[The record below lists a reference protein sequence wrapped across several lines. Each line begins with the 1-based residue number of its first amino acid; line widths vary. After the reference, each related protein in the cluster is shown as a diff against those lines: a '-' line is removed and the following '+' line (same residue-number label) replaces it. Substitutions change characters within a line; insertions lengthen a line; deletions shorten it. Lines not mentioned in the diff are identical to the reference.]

1 MNHIYR
7 ITPPHLVIAV
17 LFVFT
22 YNALAQSPV
31 NKVWHTSF
39 GEPLASFD
47 WTASAV
53 DAAGFVYTTGNT
65 RLSNGKIAAYTTK
78 HDSLGNLVWDQEFE
92 ATGIDASYGVA
103 IQLDGS
109 GNVYVA
115 GAAYSASSLHFDFL
129 VIKYENDG
137 DQVWYATRNGT
148 GNGDDYASALIV
160 DGAQNVYVTGP
171 SKGVGTQ
178 MDFMTLKLYAN
189 GTAHWAKRY
198 DYAQFDEA
206 PVAIRFL
213 NATTIEVSGGSA
225 SSDSTWDIAAVR
237 YKLPTG
243 LSGPNYRREAF
254 DIDFERPL
262 GLARDEQ
269 GDFYVCGSAPSDSTG
284 YDMVFARLDTSLNVI
299 WDVTFD
305 GGGFDDAALNIS
317 LDDNGDVLATG
328 YAGLD
333 SSGQQTAL
341 ATLKLA
347 GDDGDLLW
355 KKTYGSLAATGR
367 SFTGRRVISDE
378 AGNVI
383 VAGEV
388 TEGSLSHFL
397 TLKYDSQGRY
407 EWERSYT
414 GDSTGLN
421 RPTAVLVTGEGETLV
436 GGLSAEGGTPT
447 YVWIKY
453 EDFKRD
459 EEYVPGPDSLP
470 AYALNEVIVRFSP
483 HVVNTAFV
491 DNLSLN
497 WGRVEQIITDTA
509 LIALMDSTLG
519 AGGLL
524 NRWKLVRIFHN
535 LKSTT
540 THLTGRTGESV
551 QIPRV
556 WSAFILNIGE
566 AEVKHP
572 VSVSLALDSLPY
584 RYIRYAHPNYALRF
598 PAASLLSGANDP
610 LYDDQHSLWDTPEY
624 DNANINIEPA
634 WDIVDGAESWLNRE
648 VKIAQFDTGVQFTH
662 EDLGCEG
669 CPGLNGS
676 VVTRALWFNADTIID
691 LANYPVEELDVAPL
705 DPEKIGHGTRAAGIM
720 AAVRNNEKGI
730 AGIAGGNA
738 EEGQPGVLLNS
749 YRLTYTNPLST
760 LETLV
765 DAMEYDFEEPD
776 GGHIFCIETQII
788 QCPFPGCPQPS
799 DVKLLR
805 EVVEIAYDLE
815 IIQTTARGN
824 FGHMDNNETVIYPA
838 MYKDNWLISVGASGT
853 DGEHLDNES
862 EDGPANG
869 SLGESFRSSY
879 GASMD
884 LIAPGTSDIILST
897 VRNSINNTTYT
908 FFNGTS
914 ASLPHATGTVA
925 LLLYHSRDEL
935 SQEDVER
942 LLEYSS
948 SDITGNDPV
957 YPTGYDIYN
966 GWGRLN
972 AGRALEMIDPE
983 HEDLR
988 VVHFEFEGDYLYED
1002 IVCSGQTECPFML
1015 TNGYR
1020 DLCTEE
1026 TINNTSSAILRKVY
1040 VPFNI
1045 PISSEYGIEPVD
1057 LDDPDKPAW
1066 WVRSSAVGL
1075 WAEPVY
1081 DSLSGQY
1088 IVTPGNELFF
1098 DEEPVYENGYLE
1110 GVIAG
1115 YQILVDPNYLG
1126 CTLDTTFPE
1135 EVLTFPAY
1143 FTGPPKLKFSLLAS
1157 TPSDFVGPV
1166 VISSQREP
1174 EKVQLPVVAYPNPA
1188 KHEVQIRYEL
1198 EQVAPVSLA
1207 IFNAGGQL
1215 VHIVDYVTQ
1224 PPGQYTQTVGLHNLA
1239 PGVYFCALVSD
1250 RFYHTTKLIKL

>member
-1 MNHIYR
+1 M
-7 ITPPHLVIAV
+7 

-31 NKVWHTSF
+31 NKVWQTSF

-53 DAAGFVYTTGNT
+53 DAAGNVYTTGNT
-65 RLSNGKIAAYTTK
+65 RLSNDKIAAYTTK
-78 HDSLGNLVWDQEFE
+78 HDSLGNLVWDQEFQ

-109 GNVYVA
+109 GNVYIA

-178 MDFMTLKLYAN
+178 MDFMTLKLFAN

-198 DYAQFDEA
+198 DYAQLDEA

-225 SSDSTWDIAAVR
+225 SSDTTWDIAAVR

-243 LSGPNYRREAF
+243 LGGPNYRREAF

-262 GLARDEQ
+262 GLARDGQ

-284 YDMVFARLDTSLNVI
+284 YDMVLARLDTALNVV

-328 YAGLD
+328 YVGLD

-367 SFTGRRVISDE
+367 SFIGRRVISDE

-397 TLKYDSQGRY
+397 TLKYDSEGEY
-407 EWERSYT
+407 EWERSYA

-421 RPTAVLVTGEGETLV
+421 RPTAVLATGDGETLV

-453 EDFKRD
+453 EDYKRD

-491 DNLSLN
+491 DSPDRN

-509 LIALMDSTLG
+509 LISLMDSTLE

-524 NRWKLVRIFHN
+524 SQWKLVKIFHH

-556 WSAFILNIGE
+556 WSAFILEIGE

-598 PAASLLSGANDP
+598 PTASLLSGANDP
-610 LYDDQHSLWDTPEY
+610 HYDDQHSLWDTPEY

-662 EDLGCEG
+662 EDLRCEG
-669 CPGLNGS
+669 CPGLSGS
-676 VVTRALWFNADTIID
+676 VVTRALWFTPGNDTVD
-691 LANYPVEELDVAPL
+691 LSNFPLVDLDVAPL
-705 DPEKIGHGTRAAGIM
+705 DLENGHGTRAAGIM
-720 AAVRNNEKGI
+720 AARRNNEKGI
-730 AGIAGGNA
+730 AGIAGGDA
-738 EEGQPGVLLNS
+738 EAGQLGAMLNS
-749 YRLTYTNPLST
+749 YRLTYKSPYSSLV
-760 LETLV
+760 TLV
-765 DAMEYDFEEPD
+765 DAMEYDLEHSD
-776 GGHIFCIETQII
+776 GGDIFCIEAQIVHDASGSSI
-788 QCPFPGCPQPS
+788 DPT

-805 EVVEIAYDLE
+805 ELIEMAYDLE
-815 IIQTTARGN
+815 VIQTTARGN
-824 FGHMDNNETVIYPA
+824 FGNIDNNERIIYPA
-838 MYKDNWLISVGASGT
+838 MYKDNWLISVGASGK
-853 DGEHLDNES
+853 DGRHLNNDLNI
-862 EDGPANG
+862 GPING
-869 SLGESFRSSY
+869 SFGESFETSF
-879 GASMD
+879 GADMD
-884 LIAPGTSDIILST
+884 FIAPGTSDIILTT
-897 VRNSINNTTYT
+897 VRDNNSNTEYL

-914 ASLPHATGTVA
+914 ASLPHATGTAA
-925 LLLYHSRDEL
+925 LLMMHSRDEL
-935 SQEDVER
+935 SQEDIER

-948 SDITGNDPV
+948 TDIEGGEDPT
-957 YPTGYDIYN
+957 YPNGYDIYN

-972 AGRALEMIDPE
+972 AGRALEMIDPD
-983 HEDLR
+983 HENLR

-1002 IVCSGQTECPFML
+1002 IVCNGQTECPFML
-1015 TNGYR
+1015 TNGFQ

-1026 TINNTSSAILRKVY
+1026 IINNGSSAILRKVY

-1045 PISSEYGIEPVD
+1045 PIASEYGIEPAD
-1057 LDDPDKPAW
+1057 LDDPEKPAW
-1066 WVRSSAVGL
+1066 WVRSSAAGL
-1075 WAEPVY
+1075 WDEPVY
-1081 DSLSGQY
+1081 AGQSGQY

-1110 GVIAG
+1110 GSIAG
-1115 YQILVDPNYLG
+1115 YQILVDPNDLG
-1126 CTLDTTFPE
+1126 CTLDTIFPE
-1135 EVLTFPAY
+1135 EVLTFPTY

-1157 TPSDFVGPV
+1157 APSDFMGPV

-1174 EKVQLPVVAYPNPA
+1174 EKAQLPIKIYPNPA
-1188 KHEVQIRYEL
+1188 KNEVQISYEL
-1198 EQVAPVSLA
+1198 EQAASVSLA

-1215 VHIVDYVTQ
+1215 VYSIDYVPQ
-1224 PPGQYTQTVGLHNLA
+1224 PSGQYTQTIGFQHLI
-1239 PGVYFCALVSD
+1239 PGVYFCTLVSD

>member
-1 MNHIYR
+1 
-7 ITPPHLVIAV
+7 LVIAV

-65 RLSNGKIAAYTTK
+65 RLSNDKIAAYTTK
-78 HDSLGNLVWDQEFE
+78 HDSLGNLVWDQEFQ

-109 GNVYVA
+109 GNVYIA
-115 GAAYSASSLHFDFL
+115 GAAYSASSLHFNFL
-129 VIKYENDG
+129 VVKYESDG

-178 MDFMTLKLYAN
+178 MDFMTIKLYAN

-198 DYAQFDEA
+198 DYAQLDEA

-213 NATTIEVSGGSA
+213 NTTTIEVSGGSA

-284 YDMVFARLDTSLNVI
+284 YDMVFARLDTALNVV

-317 LDDNGDVLATG
+317 LDENGDIVATG

-333 SSGQQTAL
+333 SIGQQTAL

-347 GDDGDLLW
+347 GDDGNLLW

-367 SFTGRRVISDE
+367 SFTGRRVVSDE

-383 VAGEV
+383 VAGEM
-388 TEGSLSHFL
+388 TEDGLSHFL
-397 TLKYDSQGRY
+397 TLKYDSEGQY
-407 EWERSYT
+407 EWGRSYV

-421 RPTAVLVTGEGETLV
+421 RPTAVLATGDGETLV

-453 EDFKRD
+453 EDYKRD

-491 DNLSLN
+491 DSPDRN

-509 LIALMDSTLG
+509 LISLMDSTLG

-524 NRWKLVRIFHN
+524 SQWKLVKIFHH

-556 WSAFILNIGE
+556 WSAFILEIGE

-598 PAASLLSGANDP
+598 PTASLLSGANDP
-610 LYDDQHSLWDTPEY
+610 LYDDQHSLWDTPNTAF
-624 DNANINIEPA
+624 DDAHINIEPA
-634 WDIVDGAESWLNRE
+634 WEIVGAAESWSNRE

-662 EDLGCEG
+662 EDLTCEG
-669 CPGLNGS
+669 CPGLSNS
-676 VVTRALWFNADTIID
+676 VVIRALWFTPGNQ
-691 LANYPVEELDVAPL
+691 EEDMSNFTLSEMDIAPIE
-705 DPEKIGHGTRAAGIM
+705 PTNGHGTRTAGIM

-738 EEGQPGVLLNS
+738 EEGQSGALLNS
-749 YRLTYTNPLST
+749 YRLTYDSPFSALV
-760 LETLV
+760 TLV
-765 DAMEYDFEEPD
+765 DAMEYDLEHPD
-776 GGHIFCIETQII
+776 GGDIFCIEAQII
-788 QCPFPGCPQPS
+788 QCVSSGCPQPS
-799 DVKLLR
+799 DIKLLR
-805 EVVEIAYDLE
+805 EVIEMAYDLE
-815 IIQTTARGN
+815 VIQATARGN
-824 FGHMDNNETVIYPA
+824 FGHMDRGVRRI
-838 MYKDNWLISVGASGT
+838 KIKKAS
-853 DGEHLDNES
+853 N
-862 EDGPANG
+862 
-869 SLGESFRSSY
+869 
-879 GASMD
+879 
-884 LIAPGTSDIILST
+884 
-897 VRNSINNTTYT
+897 
-908 FFNGTS
+908 
-914 ASLPHATGTVA
+914 
-925 LLLYHSRDEL
+925 
-935 SQEDVER
+935 
-942 LLEYSS
+942 
-948 SDITGNDPV
+948 
-957 YPTGYDIYN
+957 
-966 GWGRLN
+966 
-972 AGRALEMIDPE
+972 
-983 HEDLR
+983 
-988 VVHFEFEGDYLYED
+988 
-1002 IVCSGQTECPFML
+1002 CS
-1015 TNGYR
+1015 
-1020 DLCTEE
+1020 
-1026 TINNTSSAILRKVY
+1026 
-1040 VPFNI
+1040 
-1045 PISSEYGIEPVD
+1045 
-1057 LDDPDKPAW
+1057 
-1066 WVRSSAVGL
+1066 
-1075 WAEPVY
+1075 
-1081 DSLSGQY
+1081 
-1088 IVTPGNELFF
+1088 
-1098 DEEPVYENGYLE
+1098 
-1110 GVIAG
+1110 
-1115 YQILVDPNYLG
+1115 
-1126 CTLDTTFPE
+1126 
-1135 EVLTFPAY
+1135 
-1143 FTGPPKLKFSLLAS
+1143 
-1157 TPSDFVGPV
+1157 
-1166 VISSQREP
+1166 
-1174 EKVQLPVVAYPNPA
+1174 
-1188 KHEVQIRYEL
+1188 
-1198 EQVAPVSLA
+1198 
-1207 IFNAGGQL
+1207 
-1215 VHIVDYVTQ
+1215 
-1224 PPGQYTQTVGLHNLA
+1224 
-1239 PGVYFCALVSD
+1239 
-1250 RFYHTTKLIKL
+1250 

>member
-1 MNHIYR
+1 M
-7 ITPPHLVIAV
+7 LC
-17 LFVFT
+17 VF
-22 YNALAQSPV
+22 AHSAPAQSTV
-31 NKVWHTSF
+31 NKAWHTAF

-47 WTASAV
+47 WTASTI
-53 DAAGFVYTTGNT
+53 DAAGYVYTTGNT

-78 HDSLGNLVWDQEFE
+78 HDSLGNLVWDEEFQ

-129 VIKYENDG
+129 VVKYENDG

-198 DYAQFDEA
+198 DYAQLDEA
-206 PVAIRFL
+206 PVSIRFL

-243 LSGPNYRREAF
+243 LSGPNYRHEAF
-254 DIDFERPL
+254 DIDFECPL

-284 YDMVFARLDTSLNVI
+284 YDMVFARLDTALHVV
-299 WDVTFD
+299 WDVTID

-328 YAGLD
+328 YVGLD

-341 ATLKLA
+341 STLKLA

-367 SFTGRRVISDE
+367 SFTGRRVVSDE

-388 TEGSLSHFL
+388 SEGSLSHFL

-524 NRWKLVRIFHN
+524 NRWKLVRIFHD

-610 LYDDQHSLWDTPEY
+610 HYDDQHSLWDTPNTAF
-624 DNANINIEPA
+624 DDAHINIEPA

-676 VVTRALWFNADTIID
+676 VVTSALWFNADTIID
-691 LANYPVEELDVAPL
+691 LANYPVEELDVSLPL
-705 DPEKIGHGTRAAGIM
+705 DEDGVGHGTRAAGVM

-730 AGIAGGNA
+730 AGVAGGNL
-738 EEGQPGVLLNS
+738 EQGQIGALLNS
-749 YRLTYTNPLST
+749 YRIIAESGYSTITYLT
-760 LETLV
+760 
-765 DAMEYDFEEPD
+765 DAILYDLMLTQGAGD
-776 GGHIFCIETQII
+776 IFCIEAQLVVPDESTGSASLQ
-788 QCPFPGCPQPS
+788 QA
-799 DVKLLR
+799 KLLR
-805 EVVEIAYDLE
+805 EQIEMAYDLE
-815 IIQTTARGN
+815 VIQTVARGN
-824 FGHMDNNETVIYPA
+824 NGHVSNNEQVIYPA

-853 DGEHLDNES
+853 DGEHLNPEQGNNS
-862 EDGPANG
+862 AGED
-869 SLGESFRSSY
+869 FRSSY
-879 GASMD
+879 GAEMD
-884 LIAPGTSDIILST
+884 FIAPGTKDIVLST
-897 VRNSINNTTYT
+897 VRNSNNNMEYL

-914 ASLPHATGTVA
+914 ASLPHTTGTAA
-925 LLLYHSRDEL
+925 LLLNHSRDEL

-942 LLEYSS
+942 LLEYSTIDIVDEVLS
-948 SDITGNDPV
+948 YSD
-957 YPTGYDIYN
+957 GYDIYN

-983 HEDLR
+983 HDDLR
-988 VVHFEFEGDYLYED
+988 VIHFEFEGNYDYED
-1002 IVCSGQTECPFML
+1002 MVCSGQPECPFML
-1015 TNGYR
+1015 TNGFR

-1026 TINNTSSAILRKVY
+1026 TINNASSAILRKVY

-1066 WVRSSAVGL
+1066 WPRSSDAGL
-1075 WAEPVY
+1075 WDEPVY
-1081 DSLSGQY
+1081 DTQSGQY
-1088 IVTPGNELFF
+1088 IVTPGNHLFF
-1098 DEEPVYENGYLE
+1098 DSIPVYEDGYLK
-1110 GVIAG
+1110 GSIAG
-1115 YQILVDPNYLG
+1115 YQILVVPNLLG
-1126 CTLDTTFPE
+1126 CTLGTIPPQEILAFP
-1135 EVLTFPAY
+1135 TY
-1143 FTGPPKLKFSLLAS
+1143 YTGPPKLKFSLLAS
-1157 TPSDFVGPV
+1157 APSDFVGPV

-1174 EKVQLPVVAYPNPA
+1174 EKAQLPIKIYPNPA
-1188 KHEVQIRYEL
+1188 KNEVQINYEL
-1198 EQVAPVSLA
+1198 EQAASVSFA
-1207 IFNAGGQL
+1207 IFNTGGQL
-1215 VHIVDYVTQ
+1215 VHSVDYETQ
-1224 PPGQYTQTVGLHNLA
+1224 PPGQYTQAVGLHDLA
-1239 PGVYFCALVSD
+1239 PGVYFCTLVSD